1 MNTSH
6 TKTFVAVTAGALTA
20 AAMSVTPTA
29 NATCI
34 SAFGLGSGGQ
44 CTSTLASIAIAIGEN
59 AEAHADGFLGA
70 ALTLGNASAA
80 ATGAGA
86 LMNFAVTFGDN
97 NFTYAG
103 GLASIA
109 LAGNGI
115 NQEVIAGDGGV
126 GSGNIANIAV
136 SLTSPEATQ
145 TLAAGIANVSVNFVG
160 SGAVVGSGV
169 GLTTVNAVGVGV
181 ALANA
186 GILNTI
192 TNLSGNNAAI
202 TNAEGNG
209 GIGNLAFNVVGEDN
223 VITTRG
229 VLAVAGAFGSVGQVV
244 EQEGFGVNVS
254 FLRQSATRVST
265 RVARPAAVTAH
276 SASAPDA
283 DSGAT
288 HASTVKRTR
297 GNR

>member
-1 MNTSH
+1 MLKTSVLA
-6 TKTFVAVTAGALTA
+6 TVTASALTA

-34 SAFGLGSGGQ
+34 SAFGLGSGGP

-70 ALTLGNASAA
+70 ALTLGNASSA
-80 ATGAGA
+80 ATAAGA
-86 LMNFAVTFGDN
+86 LMNFALTFGDN

-115 NQEVIAGDGGV
+115 NQEVIAGAGGV

-160 SGAVVGSGV
+160 SGTVVGTGI
-169 GLTTVNAVGVGV
+169 GLTTVNAVGVG
-181 ALANA
+181 ATLANA
-186 GILNTI
+186 GTLNSI
-192 TNLSGNNAAI
+192 TNLSGNNVTI
-202 TNAEGNG
+202 TNAEGTG
-209 GIGNLAFNVVGEDN
+209 GIGNIAFNVVGEDN

-229 VLAVAGAFGSVGQVV
+229 ALAVAGAFGSVGQVV
-244 EQEGFGVNVS
+244 EQDGFGINVS
-254 FLRQSATRVST
+254 FLRQSASRVAT
-265 RVARPAAVTAH
+265 RVARPAAVTPA
-276 SASAPDA
+276 SASATDSDSDA
-283 DSGAT
+283 T
-288 HASTVKRTR
+288 RASTVKRTR